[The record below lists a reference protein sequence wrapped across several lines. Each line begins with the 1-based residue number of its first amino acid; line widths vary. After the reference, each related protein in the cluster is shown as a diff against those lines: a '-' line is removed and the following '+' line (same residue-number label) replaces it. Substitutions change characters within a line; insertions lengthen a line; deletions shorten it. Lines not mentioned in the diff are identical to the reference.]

1 MPLRDS
7 LLALLVMVVWGVNFV
22 VIDAGLAGVPPL
34 LFVAL
39 RFTFVVFPAVLFIP
53 RPVVPWRHLALVGL
67 FMSFGQFGLMYTSL
81 ALGMPPGLASLVL
94 QIQAAF
100 TVVFA
105 ALALHERPASHQVV
119 GVGLGM
125 AGLAVVAL
133 GRGGATPLLAL
144 LLCVGSAASWAAG
157 NVVSRRVRVASGLSM
172 TVWSA
177 LFVAPPMYA
186 LALAVD
192 GPGEVG
198 RALTG
203 LSLVNVGSTLYTAA
217 LASLLG
223 YGIWNSLLARHTAS
237 SVAPFSLLVPPIG
250 IAAAWLVQGERPGPL
265 VLAGGAVLLAGVA
278 WTTLGNRM
286 VTRRTVAAWSGD
298 AP

>member
-1 MPLRDS
+1 
-7 LLALLVMVVWGVNFV
+7 
-22 VIDAGLAGVPPL
+22 
-34 LFVAL
+34 
-39 RFTFVVFPAVLFIP
+39 
-53 RPVVPWRHLALVGL
+53 
-67 FMSFGQFGLMYTSL
+67 MYTSL
-81 ALGMPPGLASLVL
+81 ALGMPPGLASLVV

-105 ALALHERPASHQVV
+105 VIALHERPASHQVV

-157 NVVSRRVRVASGLSM
+157 NVVSRRMRVASGLSM